1 MNRRR
6 QHTPAGLRALIG
18 AATQVGW
25 RAVPT
30 RKGFMLRSP
39 DGTSQVL
46 VHHSPSDWRAIHNAR
61 AQLRRAGVA
70 A

>member
-1 MNRRR
+1 MSSNATARR
-6 QHTPAGLRALIG
+6 LIT
-18 AATQVGW
+18 AATASGW

-30 RKGFMLRSP
+30 RKGAMLRSP
-39 DGTSQVL
+39 DGVTQIL
-46 VHHSPSDWRAIHNAR
+46 VHHTPSDRRPMKNAR

>member
-1 MNRRR
+1 MRDR
-6 QHTPAGLRALIG
+6 HTPAALRALIG
-18 AATQVGW
+18 AALAAGW
-25 RAVPT
+25 RTVPT

-39 DGTSQVL
+39 DGTTQVL
-46 VHHSPSDWRAIHNAR
+46 LHQSPSDWRAMKNAR